1 MSLGRSFIKTSTSQ
15 TSTVTSTV
23 YHLSY
28 PRSKRFSYFYPYFF
42 ARDMYDPPGSRLQS
56 LFETALEVYEK
67 QTGMKLIDHPVAS
80 QLENCN
86 SVESIM
92 NILQQ
97 QARHL
102 SNFRGND
109 SKVMK
114 SLQRVVHVLYTLS
127 SSTALGEGI
136 GLVRLVHFLGIP
148 YS

>member
-1 MSLGRSFIKTSTSQ
+1 
-15 TSTVTSTV
+15 
-23 YHLSY
+23 
-28 PRSKRFSYFYPYFF
+28 
-42 ARDMYDPPGSRLQS
+42 MYDPPGSRLQS